1 MKVIQKLH
9 QMNLTDM
16 LKDISE
22 VMENRDTYH
31 QCLCSIIWDK
41 ILKLPHDKFLIC
53 YEVCDLEF
61 IEDENRHCSEC
72 HRKCLEALMEKDI

>member
-1 MKVIQKLH
+1 MKVLQRLYNT
-9 QMNLTDM
+9 NLTDM

-22 VMENRDTYH
+22 AMENRDTYH

-53 YEVCDLEF
+53 YEVCDLAF
-61 IEDENRHCSEC
+61 IEDENCHCIEC
-72 HRKCLEALMEKDI
+72 HEKCLEALMEKDI